1 MIKAIFFDFYNTL
14 VYFFP
19 TVEDIQ
25 LCACKELGLTVTKE
39 GLIKGYH
46 TADSFFNIENS
57 RMPISDRSERERK
70 EFFAV
75 YEKMILEGAGITVSF
90 TLATQVWELTTL
102 IPRRF
107 RLFGDVK
114 STLKDLKKLGLTL
127 GIITN
132 LNQDMDVLLNEL
144 DLQTIIDVIVTSSE
158 VGVEKPHPSI
168 FLRALDKVGITPQE
182 AIHVGDQL
190 FSDAQGAKAVG
201 IKPVLIVRDLLVSRE
216 DDVKTIKTMGELLDI
231 T

>member
-1 MIKAIFFDFYNTL
+1 
-14 VYFFP
+14 
-19 TVEDIQ
+19 
-25 LCACKELGLTVTKE
+25 
-39 GLIKGYH
+39 
-46 TADSFFNIENS
+46 
-57 RMPISDRSERERK
+57 
-70 EFFAV
+70 
-75 YEKMILEGAGITVSF
+75 
-90 TLATQVWELTTL
+90 
-102 IPRRF
+102 
-107 RLFGDVK
+107 
-114 STLKDLKKLGLTL
+114 LKDLKKLGLTL

-216 DDVKTIKTMGELLDI
+216 DDVKTIKTMGDLLDI

>member
-39 GLIKGYH
+39 GLTKGYN

-102 IPRRF
+102 IPRRL

>member
-39 GLIKGYH
+39 GLIKGYN
-46 TADSFFNIENS
+46 TADSFFNRENS
-57 RMPISDRSERERK
+57 LMPISDRSERERT